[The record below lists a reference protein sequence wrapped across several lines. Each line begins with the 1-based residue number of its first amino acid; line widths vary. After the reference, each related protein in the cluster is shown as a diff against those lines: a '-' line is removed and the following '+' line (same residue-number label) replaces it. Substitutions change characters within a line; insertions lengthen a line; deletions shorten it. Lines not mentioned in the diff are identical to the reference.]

1 MFSVAFVKREFGDY
15 LFSIKMFLTTRI
27 STIQS
32 VIVAEVSICAV
43 LAAAAP
49 AAATIF
55 INYDCA
61 DDALVYSQMPNS

>member
-43 LAAAAP
+43 LAAAA
-49 AAATIF
+49 TIF